1 MLPFTTAA
9 IEVEAV
15 VRSAKVP
22 REPEVKV
29 ASVRLRVAYVQTSE
43 ALREEVRVRV
53 PFVHTSAARV
63 PNVVRDLEAE
73 DQTEVGIVA
82 RSDVEAVRTVALVFE
97 LIVEIGED
105 ICELVFALM
114 FEASEVE
121 AARIVAFTSVV
132 TLAILVP
139 SEVEAVRT

>member
-1 MLPFTTAA
+1 M
-9 IEVEAV
+9 
-15 VRSAKVP
+15 
-22 REPEVKV
+22 
-29 ASVRLRVAYVQTSE
+29 
-43 ALREEVRVRV
+43 
-53 PFVHTSAARV
+53 
-63 PNVVRDLEAE
+63 
-73 DQTEVGIVA
+73 
-82 RSDVEAVRTVALVFE
+82 FE
-97 LIVEIGED
+97 LIVEIAED

>member
-1 MLPFTTAA
+1 MLPFTTAT

-43 ALREEVRVRV
+43 ALIPPDEVRVRV

-97 LIVEIGED
+97 LIVEIAED

-132 TLAILVP
+132 TLAILVLL
-139 SEVEAVRT
+139 V